1 MAHRL
6 GRFGLAAALVL
17 AGVLAAQEARAL
29 KISDTMLLTARAYG
43 NLRFGTM
50 DKQSTR
56 PGNQPPEC
64 FANPNQ
70 NNCVYGGTF
79 PFSSAGDVIQNRYF
93 LEMKWQHE
101 LLPWTQQYMKYTP
114 WNMLGTALGAKM
126 PDVTSFR
133 YYLTYRG
140 EADSIYNW
148 GPDAYSHQGQSLKEI
163 ETQIFVAS
171 SGALPWGSE
180 ALRKVAQ
187 YRVDRTRNRLR
198 AVSDYRNRLFQAFVD
213 YEQGPFFMRF
223 GRQNLVWGE
232 TDVFR
237 LLDNIN
243 PVDNSFGGFFLDLDE
258 RRIPLDMLRVSY
270 NLGTVGPLD
279 QAYFEGYWAFDRSV
293 AFVPGAPA
301 GSPWANPLGPPT
313 GQTLT
318 LLEAPDLSAHNFRG
332 GGRFV
337 FNVGDYT
344 FSLASYQTMFDI
356 PAVRFRG
363 AVPTDPGYTSS
374 LDIAGVPGFQ
384 SVIAAEQYAPL
395 VWVNGASMTT
405 AIPSLFSVLR
415 AEAAVFKDEALFR
428 GPTETGFAG
437 KGLTGQFV
445 SEFLSPVLNGTYDT
459 VVRRNTFNMAL
470 GWDSNVYIRWL
481 NANQTFF
488 ISTQFFYRH
497 IFGMDRNGSVC
508 QSCRIGLP
516 VPEQNNSNRI
526 VPLVENSFLQT
537 LLINTTYNTKVPWTD
552 VNMQVIPGF
561 NMFYDW
567 QGMFVFQPNIR
578 FLRDPFRFIVDY
590 SAINSGVFRYQL
602 GLVRDRSNVR
612 VQLEYVI

>member
-1 MAHRL
+1 MAQRL
-6 GRFGLAAALVL
+6 GRFGLAVAFVAVGL
-17 AGVLAAQEARAL
+17 LAAREAQAL
-29 KISDTMLLTARAYG
+29 KISDTINLTARAYG
-43 NLRFGTM
+43 NVRIGTM

-56 PGNQPPEC
+56 PANQPPEC
-64 FANPNQ
+64 FANPGAA
-70 NNCVYGGTF
+70 NCVFGGTF
-79 PFSSAGDVIQNRYF
+79 PYSHAGDVIQNRYF
-93 LEMKWQHE
+93 LEMKWQHD
-101 LLPWTQQYMKYTP
+101 LVPWTEQYLKYAP
-114 WNMLGTALGAKM
+114 WTMLGNALGAKM
-126 PDVTSFR
+126 PEVTSFR

-148 GPDAYSHQGQSLKEI
+148 GADPYSHQGQSLKEI
-163 ETQIFVAS
+163 ETQLFVAS

-187 YRVDRTRNRLR
+187 YRVDRVRNRLR
-198 AVSDYRNRLFQAFVD
+198 AVGDYRNRLFQAFVD
-213 YEQGPFFMRF
+213 WEQGPFFMRF
-223 GRQNLVWGE
+223 GRQSLVWGE

-258 RRIPLDMLRVSY
+258 RRVPLDMLRVSY
-270 NLGTVGPLD
+270 NLGSIGPVD
-279 QAYFEGYWAFDRSV
+279 QAFFEGYWAFDRTV

-301 GSPWANPLGPPT
+301 GSPWSNPLGPPT
-313 GQTLT
+313 GQTLA
-318 LLEAPDLSAHNFRG
+318 LLDAPDLSAHNFRG

-337 FNVGDYT
+337 FNVADTT
-344 FSLASYQTMFDI
+344 FTLASYQTMFDI
-356 PAVRFRG
+356 PAVRFRA

-384 SVIAAEQYAPL
+384 SVIAAEQTAPL

-405 AIPSLFSVLR
+405 ALPKLFSVLR
-415 AEAAVFKDEALFR
+415 AEAAVFNNEALFR

-437 KGLTGQFV
+437 KGLTGQYV

-459 VVRRNTFNMAL
+459 VVRRNTFNMAV
-470 GWDSNVYIRWL
+470 GWDTNQFIRFL
-481 NANQTFF
+481 NPNQTFF

-516 VPEQNNSNRI
+516 IPEQNNSTRI
-526 VPLVENSFLQT
+526 VPLVENSYLQT
-537 LLINTTYNTKVPWTD
+537 LAINTTYNTKVPWTE
-552 VNMQVIPGF
+552 VNMQVTPGF

-578 FLRDPFRFIVDY
+578 FIRDPFRFIVDY
-590 SAINSGVFRYQL
+590 SAINSGVYRYQL

-612 VQLEYVI
+612 MQFEYVL